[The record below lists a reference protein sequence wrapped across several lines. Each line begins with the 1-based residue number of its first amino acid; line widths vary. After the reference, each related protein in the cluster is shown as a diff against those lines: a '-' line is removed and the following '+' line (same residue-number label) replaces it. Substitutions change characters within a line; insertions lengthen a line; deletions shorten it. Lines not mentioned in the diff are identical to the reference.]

1 MDLHRRVHSVVSG
14 DTLERRKPHP
24 EPLLHAAAE
33 IGLEASECV
42 YAGDARRD
50 IEAGRAAGMQTVGVT
65 WGYIL
70 QEDPATGWLGGSI
83 AGAVAGIVADSSAGS
98 VAGAMHIRAMSKLYG
113 VPVILHTDHCARKLL
128 PWVDGLLDE
137 RFEIK

>member
-1 MDLHRRVHSVVSG
+1 VARIRFEVASQ
-14 DTLERRKPHP
+14 
-24 EPLLHAAAE
+24 AADVAGGGQRQVAVTCVAE

-70 QEDPATGWLGGSI
+70 QEDPATGW
-83 AGAVAGIVADSSAGS
+83 GATHVIDHPSELLAVMLEDSAL
-98 VAGAMHIRAMSKLYG
+98 I
-113 VPVILHTDHCARKLL
+113 
-128 PWVDGLLDE
+128 
-137 RFEIK
+137 